1 MSYIKMFKTQRPYGL
16 KSAQIFHDFFSN
28 PQSRSDLNTIENQ
41 TKHRN
46 RIRKPRSIKVRIL
59 HNGTIKFG
67 VNFHNDYYISSTEVV
82 FCEVILTRLSF
93 PKELLLAIKYATCLE
108 SLLSLLSLYLSSAIL
123 LLTCEIWNLVI
134 HRKASRDWFLWTNGN
149 TQRQKPILRFF
160 WAQVDFWSSV
170 SVYGFNGIGR
180 LWILRFISY
189 VWKGLSH
196 W

>member
-1 MSYIKMFKTQRPYGL
+1 MSFYSDLAQIRPKLIAHVIYQNVQDSEALRL

-28 PQSRSDLNTIENQ
+28 PQSRGDLNTIENQ

-123 LLTCEIWNLVI
+123 LLTCEI
-134 HRKASRDWFLWTNGN
+134 
-149 TQRQKPILRFF
+149 
-160 WAQVDFWSSV
+160 
-170 SVYGFNGIGR
+170 
-180 LWILRFISY
+180 
-189 VWKGLSH
+189 
-196 W
+196 

>member
-1 MSYIKMFKTQRPYGL
+1 MTYIKMFKTQRPYGL

-28 PQSRSDLNTIENQ
+28 ARSRSDLNAIENQ

-93 PKELLLAIKYATCLE
+93 PRELLLAIKYATCLE

-170 SVYGFNGIGR
+170 SFYGFNCIGR